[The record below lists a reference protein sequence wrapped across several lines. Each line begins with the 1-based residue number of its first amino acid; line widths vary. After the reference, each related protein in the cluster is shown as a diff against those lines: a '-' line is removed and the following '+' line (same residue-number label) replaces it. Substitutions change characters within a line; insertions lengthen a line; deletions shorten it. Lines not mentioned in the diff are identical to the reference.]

1 MGKMCFAICDD
12 EKAVRELLYG
22 WLSGSVYNAE
32 IKEYS
37 SAEDLI
43 KDIDSGTKIDVLFL
57 DIAMG
62 GTDGIEA
69 AKALGERIERGGR
82 SIRASRPLIIF
93 VTGIPDRMGDAFG
106 VRAYGYL
113 LKPISKA
120 TFESELRRAVE
131 ELKKMDAQM
140 ICEATYEED
149 AGEQYTTIQTGGVT
163 LQIAIKNI
171 LYVESNGRKTTVHL
185 KSKIYEV
192 YKRMS
197 EFEEELGKDF
207 FRIHRGYLVNLNH
220 IRGYTRTEAIIDSG
234 DSIIISKYKYADF
247 VKAYMDHIL

>member
-1 MGKMCFAICDD
+1 MEKMCFAICDD
-12 EKAVRELLYG
+12 EKVVRELLYG
-22 WLSGSVYNAE
+22 WLSESVYDAE

-37 SAEDLI
+37 SAEDLMN
-43 KDIDSGTKIDVLFL
+43 DIDSGAKIDVLFL
-57 DIAMG
+57 DIAMD
-62 GTDGIEA
+62 GTDGIVA
-69 AKALGERIERGGR
+69 AKALGERIEESGR

-120 TFESELRRAVE
+120 VFDSELRRAVE
-131 ELKKMDAQM
+131 ELKKMDAQQ
-140 ICEATYEED
+140 ICEATYEKV
-149 AGEQYTTIQTGGVT
+149 AGEKFTTIQAGGITVQT
-163 LQIAIKNI
+163 AIKDI

-185 KSKIYEV
+185 KGKSYEV

-197 EFEEELGKDF
+197 EFEEELGRGF
-207 FRIHRGYLVNLNH
+207 FRIHRGYLVNLTH
-220 IRGYTRTEAIIDSG
+220 IKAYTRTEAIMDSG
-234 DSIIISKYKYADF
+234 DSIIISKYKYANF